1 MKHFLYTK
9 LVNMRTRHSLE
20 KDQKKKSELLKQI
33 LRLEKQI
40 W

>member
-9 LVNMRTRHSLE
+9 LVNMRTRLSLE
-20 KDQKKKSELLKQI
+20 KDHKKRSELQKQI
-33 LRLEKQI
+33 IRLEKQI

>member
-9 LVNMRTRHSLE
+9 LVNMRTRLSLK
-20 KDQKKKSELLKQI
+20 KDDKKKSELQKQI
-33 LRLEKQI
+33 IRLEKQI

>member
-9 LVNMRTRHSLE
+9 LVNMRTRLSFE
-20 KDQKKKSELLKQI
+20 KDDKKRSELQKQI